1 MSCNYNDIHN
11 KNELK
16 MSMFSRSQGFT
27 LIELMISLVLG
38 LLISAAVMQVYLINT
53 RTLTVQQSAS
63 EVQDSA
69 IFALQGIEDHVRI
82 ANLGNPIIEITDETN
97 HGGIVLTTTNLG
109 TSNTTNSVN
118 FTNST
123 GSAGWVGLS
132 NMDGVA
138 SDQLTIQYKNITES
152 SLFDCEGTE
161 VVSGTDDWVVERYF
175 IRADSA
181 ANDLALACDAGRVTD
196 AGVVVVG
203 ESFDGNGTIITPGV
217 DQFQVLLGAQTDI
230 DNLTYLPANI
240 YTQLTDKP
248 SITTVKLG
256 VVIRSSTP
264 LINTEDKTTFTVL
277 GTEQNLTADA
287 TRDTFYRRS
296 YESTILLRNARVISV
311 TGL

>member
-1 MSCNYNDIHN
+1 MSCNCNIIYNR
-11 KNELK
+11 NELK
-16 MSMFSRSQGFT
+16 ISTFSSSQGFT

-53 RTLTVQQSAS
+53 RTLTIQQSAS

-69 IFALQGIEDHVRI
+69 IFALQGIDDHIRI
-82 ANLGNPIIEITDETN
+82 ANLGNPITNITDETN

-109 TSNTTNSVN
+109 ASNTTDSKN
-118 FTNST
+118 FTNSD

-132 NMDGVA
+132 NMENVA

-161 VVSGTDDWVVERYF
+161 VVAGVDDWIVERYF
-175 IRADSA
+175 LREDSGA
-181 ANDLALACDAGRVTD
+181 GDLVLACDAGRVTD
-196 AGVVVVG
+196 AGIVS
-203 ESFDGNGTIITPGV
+203 ENFNGNGTIITPGV
-217 DQFQVLLGAQTDI
+217 DQFQVLLGVQTDI

-256 VVIRSSTP
+256 FIIRSNTP
-264 LINTEDKTTFTVL
+264 LIDTDDKVTFNIL
-277 GTEQNLTADA
+277 GTEQSLEADA
-287 TRDTFYRRS
+287 TRDKFYRRS
-296 YESTILLRNARVISV
+296 YESTILLRNARVMSV

>member
-1 MSCNYNDIHN
+1 MSCNYNGIHN

-82 ANLGNPIIEITDETN
+82 ANLSNPITNITDETS

-109 TSNTTNSVN
+109 ASNATDSKY

-123 GSAGWVGLS
+123 GSTGWVGLS
-132 NMDGVA
+132 NMDSVA

-161 VVSGTDDWVVERYF
+161 VASGNNNWVVERYF

-181 ANDLALACDAGRVTD
+181 ANDLVLACDAGRVTD
-196 AGVVVVG
+196 AGVVA
-203 ESFDGNGTIITPGV
+203 ENFNGNGTIITPGV

-240 YTQLTDKP
+240 YTQLTEKP

-256 VVIRSSTP
+256 FVIRSSTP

-287 TRDTFYRRS
+287 TRDKFYRRS
-296 YESTILLRNARVISV
+296 YESTILLRNARVMSV